1 MRARRWEALLWL
13 GPSLALIAGVVF
25 YPAVALVRA
34 SLGRYSITGVFQ
46 GFVGADNY
54 GRLLEQPALPAVLV
68 NTAVW
73 VAAVV
78 SVTVIVSLGLAQ
90 LLNESFPGRGLVRA
104 ALIVPWAASLIM
116 TSKLF
121 VWIYDYYFGALN
133 HLLISLR
140 LITRPVDW
148 LGDDATVMGAMIAV
162 GIFVSLPFTTYVVLA
177 GLAGIPAEV
186 YEAARVDGASRWTTY
201 RLVTLPLLKP
211 ALLVAVVLNVIYVFN
226 SFPIVWTL
234 NDRNPGFGHDT
245 MITYMYKIAF
255 KSALRDVGLAAALGV
270 ANVALILVAVVVYL
284 KTVRWEE
291 AGA

>member
-1 MRARRWEALLWL
+1 VRARRWEALLWL

-46 GFVGADNY
+46 GFVGTDNY
-54 GRLLEQPALPAVLV
+54 ARLLEQPALPAVLV

-133 HLLISLR
+133 HLLTSLR
-140 LITRPVDW
+140 LIVRPVDW

-177 GLAGIPAEV
+177 GLAGIPDEV

-270 ANVALILVAVVVYL
+270 VNVALILVAVVVYL